1 MESGYYSSDGAT
13 LVCAKNSAQET
24 VCKAICFWLLL
35 ALSEYSLCKGE
46 LIPALPTRL
55 SERVEGFWAVM
66 WRADMMELYVP
77 TQLHYGF
84 SRHSNILLLSQEC
97 VTAAWV

>member
-1 MESGYYSSDGAT
+1 
-13 LVCAKNSAQET
+13 
-24 VCKAICFWLLL
+24 
-35 ALSEYSLCKGE
+35 
-46 LIPALPTRL
+46 
-55 SERVEGFWAVM
+55 M